1 MNIERLHPL
10 TAAARGGVL
19 FLLLLWRAF
28 RSIEVTEDGA
38 LEIPE
43 RGELIFMVVLAV
55 LYLVVTVVGGILVVR
70 NTRFWLTEDAFHL
83 EHGWVTREAQVI
95 PFRRVDGVQVT
106 RPFFARLLGLA
117 KVRIDAGEDASIE
130 LSYLSHSRAVD
141 LQERLTALRQA
152 DGAPVVALDGSDG
165 EAVPEQ
171 PGEAQ
176 QGEAQ
181 PLVAIGS
188 KRLGRSQLRS
198 FTPATGLVAAGIALI
213 VISASNRPALFLVLA
228 LVVVG
233 AVAGWIWN
241 IVQAGRAEVWV
252 EDDRLVVKKGRFD
265 LASQSVPLRRIE
277 QAAISQPRLWRK
289 PGWYSLSVTAVGAGE
304 ESGDTTEVLP
314 VASEAEL
321 LLVLNAIWPELRIEA
336 LLTRRLPERAK
347 RRYPFDGRRLL
358 WGYNDQFAALRRGWF
373 SHNWEI
379 VSLARLQSVDLDA
392 GPIVR
397 RLRLTSLNLR
407 VPAGIGLAY
416 VPGLDRAEALAAFED
431 LARVAAKVRP

>member
-19 FLLLLWRAF
+19 LLLLLWRAF

-130 LSYLSHSRAVD
+130 LAYLSHSRAVD
-141 LQERLTALRQA
+141 LQRRLTALQQA
-152 DGAPVVALDGSDG
+152 DAVSAAPLDGSADQLATEHTG
-165 EAVPEQ
+165 D
-171 PGEAQ
+171 
-176 QGEAQ
+176 AQ
-181 PLVAIGS
+181 PLVAIDS
-188 KRLGRSQLRS
+188 KRLGRSNLRS
-198 FTPATGLVAAGIALI
+198 FTPAVGLVAVGIALI
-213 VISASNRPALFLVLA
+213 VISALDRPTLFLVLA

-233 AVAGWIWN
+233 AVGGWGWN

-252 EDDRLVVKKGRFD
+252 EDDRLIVKKGRFD
-265 LASQSVPLRRIE
+265 LSSQSVPLRRIE

-321 LLVLNAIWPELRIEA
+321 RLVLEAIWPGLRVEG

-347 RRYPFDGRRLL
+347 RRYPFDGRRLR

-373 SHNWEI
+373 SYNWEI

-397 RLRLTSLNLR
+397 RLGLTSLNLR
-407 VPAGIGLAY
+407 VPAGIGFAY

>member
-1 MNIERLHPL
+1 MTIERLHPL

-70 NTRFWLTEDAFHL
+70 NTRFWLTEEAFHL

-130 LSYLSHSRAVD
+130 LAYLSHSRAVNM
-141 LQERLTALRQA
+141 QRRLTALQQA
-152 DGAPVVALDGSDG
+152 DDVSAAPLDGSADQLATEHTG
-165 EAVPEQ
+165 D
-171 PGEAQ
+171 
-176 QGEAQ
+176 AQ
-181 PLVAIGS
+181 PLVAIDS
-188 KRLGRSQLRS
+188 KRLGRSNLRS
-198 FTPATGLVAAGIALI
+198 FTPAVGIVAVGIALI
-213 VISASNRPALFLVLA
+213 VISALNRPALFLVLA

-314 VASEAEL
+314 VASDAEL
-321 LLVLNAIWPELRIEA
+321 RLVLEAIWPGLRVEE

-347 RRYPFDGRRLL
+347 RRYPFSGRRLL

-397 RLRLTSLNLR
+397 RLGLTSLNLR
-407 VPAGIGLAY
+407 VPAGIGFAY